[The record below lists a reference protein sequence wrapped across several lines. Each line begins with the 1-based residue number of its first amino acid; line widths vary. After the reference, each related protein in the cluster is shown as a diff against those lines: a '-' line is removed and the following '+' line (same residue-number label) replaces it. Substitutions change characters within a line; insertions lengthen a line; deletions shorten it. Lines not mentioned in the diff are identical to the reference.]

1 MIMKAEIYLF
11 LKRPFPVS
19 FDLVH
24 KAKIVILSYVVALW
38 TYFGSLG
45 GKLISPNFQSM
56 GSKSGVWGTHTD
68 FKTSMQNPWRVL
80 G

>member
-24 KAKIVILSYVVALW
+24 KAKIVILSYFVAL
-38 TYFGSLG
+38 
-45 GKLISPNFQSM
+45 
-56 GSKSGVWGTHTD
+56 
-68 FKTSMQNPWRVL
+68 
-80 G
+80 